1 MGFDGIYYATGI
13 MLVSR
18 GLIAVGCVKFGGR
31 FPVFNDV
38 YLFSRETVSNTGIL
52 WLHDFKSVAMVVWS
66 FWAFEVFTIMASYLG
81 VNDVAGQVILRSLG
95 LITFMI
101 PVGIR
106 FGVTIIIGNAFG
118 EGRPK
123 VAL

>member
-1 MGFDGIYYATGI
+1 

-31 FPVFNDV
+31 FPVFDDV

-52 WLHDFKSVAMVVWS
+52 WLQDFKSVAMSVWS

-101 PVGIR
+101 PVGIM
-106 FGVTIIIGNAFG
+106 FGSSIIIGNSLG

-123 VAL
+123 VAM